1 MTELLVV
8 VAIIGVLLGLLLPAL
23 AYSRFRT
30 KVTVCS
36 NNYRQW
42 GVAVAL
48 YASDD
53 GKGRLPSFALPV
65 DRMAQYSS
73 LEPWFVAQS
82 MITNMSPYGVTVP
95 MWFCPPR
102 KLQGG
107 AINTATF
114 GNALGEAMSSSP

>member
-1 MTELLVV
+1 

-102 KLQGG
+102 KIQGG